1 MYSWQ
6 VNMFHSLQGED
17 LERFPR
23 NEDVLSSSGF
33 YMHNRIHHHRRKRE
47 MCKAFTCISGID
59 YLNCHPNWLTQ
70 TLLWFNFQT
79 YPFNEFNVS
88 LVNSTNT
95 DHLLWT
101 PHCTRNWPCKDDLDV
116 DLPVSRLQWGKRY
129 KSDFSVDYFSS
140 PCHFL
145 SASSFSKTP
154 SF

>member
-33 YMHNRIHHHRRKRE
+33 YMHKGMHHHRRKRE
-47 MCKAFTCISGID
+47 MCKALYMHLWYWLPQLSSQLTDSNVLIQFT
-59 YLNCHPNWLTQ
+59 
-70 TLLWFNFQT
+70 T

-95 DHLLWT
+95 GHLLWA
-101 PHCTRNWPCKDDLDV
+101 PHCTRDWPCKDDLDV
-116 DLPVSRLQWGKRY
+116 DLPVSRLQWGKRH
-129 KSDFSVDYFSS
+129 KPDFSVDYFSS
-140 PCHFL
+140 PCDL
-145 SASSFSKTP
+145 LPASSFFKTP